1 MALNEHD
8 EKRQYTKYRRH
19 VNESHEK
26 VDAVTV
32 NRLQSDLQV
41 QQEDTNQV
49 KDKAFEERVYTIFN
63 NNLFTNAMFI
73 DCFRTGEYINMN
85 ESSGGIILDYE
96 KSQLTLK
103 NESDAAFAVSTRIYS
118 VHGEDVELNDF
129 FLITNQDVPLGAE
142 IKYYL
147 ETFTGERW
155 PILPNNLK
163 LPMHLTE
170 NLKYGF
176 KLITEMR
183 ANALGEKPKLNG
195 YAILYWDAKV
205 EENYGMTNPDLQRFP

>member
-8 EKRQYTKYRRH
+8 EKRQYTKYKRH
-19 VNESHEK
+19 VNESHER
-26 VDAVTV
+26 VDASTV
-32 NRLQSDLQV
+32 NRLQSDLQT

-63 NNLFTNAMFI
+63 NNLFVNAMFI
-73 DCFRTGEYINMN
+73 DCFRTGEYVNMN
-85 ESSGGIILDYE
+85 ESDGGITLDYE
-96 KSQLTLK
+96 KSQLTMK
-103 NESDAAFAVSTRIYS
+103 SEAEASSAVSTRIYS

-129 FLITNQDVPLGAE
+129 FLITNQDVPMGAE

-170 NLKYGF
+170 NLQYGF
-176 KLITEMR
+176 KVIIEMR

>member
-8 EKRQYTKYRRH
+8 EKRQYTRYKRH
-19 VNESHEK
+19 VNESHER
-26 VDAVTV
+26 VDATTV
-32 NRLQSDLQV
+32 NRLQSDLQN

-63 NNLFTNAMFI
+63 NNLFVNAMFI
-73 DCFRTGEYINMN
+73 DCFRTGEYVNMN
-85 ESSGGIILDYE
+85 ESESGIVLDYE

-103 NESDAAFAVSTRIYS
+103 NESEASTAISTRIYS
-118 VHGEDVELNDF
+118 VHGEDVCLNDF
-129 FLITNQDVPLGAE
+129 FLIANEDIPLGAE

-155 PILPNNLK
+155 PMLPNSLK

-170 NLKYGF
+170 DLQYGF
-176 KLITEMR
+176 KMVIEMR
-183 ANALGEKPKLNG
+183 ANALDEKPKLNG

-205 EENYGMTNPDLQRFP
+205 EENFGMTNPDLQRFP